1 MNKSFKTN
9 IVSIV
14 TGDENNLKL
23 NFNKQVHMYNV
34 FGRLLFL
41 TGSGSIKIIFLRH
54 VCTRKLTLISCFEI
68 WREKKLFEQMNQVL
82 FFG

>member
-9 IVSIV
+9 IVSLV

-34 FGRLLFL
+34 FGQVLFL
-41 TGSGSIKIIFLRH
+41 TGSGSIY
-54 VCTRKLTLISCFEI
+54 
-68 WREKKLFEQMNQVL
+68 VL
-82 FFG
+82 VN